1 MSIMTRL
8 EEEKMAPVISARI
21 EGQPEGVTIDD
32 LRKALNEH
40 GYAVTRERLFT
51 LVALFQCAGAC
62 SLRVKGGEIRF
73 VPAGVKPVFIH

>member
-1 MSIMTRL
+1 MTRL
-8 EEEKMAPVISARI
+8 EEEKMVPVITEILNWREDGA
-21 EGQPEGVTIDD
+21 TMDD
-32 LRKALNEH
+32 IRRALNYH
-40 GYAVTRERLFT
+40 GYAITRERLFT